1 MKGATSLIIFG
12 AAIKILAS
20 ACKDLSKLQWDELGR
35 GLTGVGVLFGEIA
48 VFLRVAKFNGKMI
61 STATGIVILAAA
73 MKVLTSAC
81 KDFGQMEWSEIGKG
95 LAGIGGLLAELAVFT
110 NLAGN
115 AKHVMSTGVALTAI
129 GAAMKIFA
137 SAVKDFG
144 QLQWDEIGR
153 GLTAMGGALAEV
165 AIAVNLMPKNMIGIG
180 TGLVI
185 VGGAL
190 EIIANCM
197 SKFGG
202 MQWEEIG
209 RGLTVMGGAL
219 AELSIS
225 LNFMKGTLGG
235 SAALLV
241 ASAALAVLAPV
252 LSILGALSWEAIAK
266 GLISIAGAF
275 TIIGVAGAVLTP
287 LVPTI
292 LALSG
297 AFALIG
303 VGVVAFFTGNNDV
316 DTFGEKLVPFGEAM
330 KAYSEAIMGMD
341 SAAITNS
348 ATAGKALVELANTIP
363 NTGGLVSWFTG
374 DNDLGSFGD
383 SLVQFGSGIK
393 SYSDSISGIDT
404 GIMSSVITQVN
415 RLVEMAKGMAELDM
429 SGMSGFSTALI
440 QLGNNGIDGFINAF
454 TDASG
459 RVTSAA
465 TSMLTTFI
473 NAANAQK
480 GNLTSIHLPE

>member
-1 MKGATSLIIFG
+1 MDLSLSSRFKNAWNAFRNRAPTMMSQNIGSGYSYRPDRFRLTRGNERSIVTSVYNRIALDVAAINIQHVQLDDEGRFLNVIKSGLNECLSLEANLDQTGRAFIQDVVMSMMDEGCVAIVPVDTDDDPDDTKGYQILSMRVGRIRDWYPRHVRVEVYNENTGRKQEIVVPKDTVAIVENPLYAVINEPNSTMQRLIRKLNLLDAVDEQSSSGKLDLIIQLPYV
-12 AAIKILAS
+12 IKSEARRHQ
-20 ACKDLSKLQWDELGR
+20 AEQRRKDIEQ
-35 GLTGVGVLFGEIA
+35 
-48 VFLRVAKFNGKMI
+48 
-61 STATGIVILAAA
+61 
-73 MKVLTSAC
+73 
-81 KDFGQMEWSEIGKG
+81 Q
-95 LAGIGGLLAELAVFT
+95 
-110 NLAGN
+110 
-115 AKHVMSTGVALTAI
+115 
-129 GAAMKIFA
+129 
-137 SAVKDFG
+137 
-144 QLQWDEIGR
+144 
-153 GLTAMGGALAEV
+153 
-165 AIAVNLMPKNMIGIG
+165 
-180 TGLVI
+180 
-185 VGGAL
+185 
-190 EIIANCM
+190 
-197 SKFGG
+197 
-202 MQWEEIG
+202 
-209 RGLTVMGGAL
+209 
-219 AELSIS
+219 
-225 LNFMKGTLGG
+225 
-235 SAALLV
+235 
-241 ASAALAVLAPV
+241 
-252 LSILGALSWEAIAK
+252 
-266 GLISIAGAF
+266 
-275 TIIGVAGAVLTP
+275 
-287 LVPTI
+287 
-292 LALSG
+292 LSG
-297 AFALIG
+297 SKYGIAYTD
-303 VGVVAFFTGNNDV
+303 GVVAFFTGNNDV

-415 RLVEMAKGMAELDM
+415 RLVEMAKGMAELDT

-480 GNLTSIHLPE
+480 SECKQSHLRGGCPYRSYWRFRQCR